1 MSKKP
6 IPKFKEINPLL
17 KSLNIEK
24 MNSTQIELEII
35 KEEKL
40 LNNFISHHK
49 YSEAETCDKKISALN
64 KILKQKKLKEINHRH
79 TAEKE
84 NLKIDEFSDINNLNF
99 YWDKKFEELQ
109 SKSQKALDILRQNQ
123 EAEYQTLISQKDM
136 SMNLRPSRAY
146 LELQK
151 EEEGLVRLR
160 KFKEAEFIRKQK
172 EAQRKKDMNK
182 TGKEREDTLKIL
194 IKNLK
199 QKHKN
204 ELIYLQNKIQNEFDE
219 LTKERQEQFEFLN
232 KKYSVKNN
240 DLINQQKRESNIN
253 KFNNY
258 RKRIGQLQNNYGE
271 NFVIGQKEYESPKQN
286 EKVDQ
291 IYAEL
296 QDKKIEG
303 FDLGII
309 PEKNSGNS
317 KLENNVE
324 NEDYEANDDFNKQ
337 QEILQNDINNNE
349 EN

>member
-1 MSKKP
+1 
-6 IPKFKEINPLL
+6 
-17 KSLNIEK
+17 
-24 MNSTQIELEII
+24 
-35 KEEKL
+35 
-40 LNNFISHHK
+40 
-49 YSEAETCDKKISALN
+49 
-64 KILKQKKLKEINHRH
+64 
-79 TAEKE
+79 
-84 NLKIDEFSDINNLNF
+84 
-99 YWDKKFEELQ
+99 
-109 SKSQKALDILRQNQ
+109 
-123 EAEYQTLISQKDM
+123 
-136 SMNLRPSRAY
+136 MNLRPSRAF
-146 LELQK
+146 LDLQK
-151 EEEGLVRLR
+151 EEEGLARLK
-160 KFKEAEFIRKQK
+160 KFKEAEYIKKQK
-172 EAQRKKDMNK
+172 EAQIKKDMAK
-182 TGKEREDTLKIL
+182 TGKDREETMKML

-199 QKHKN
+199 QKQKN

-219 LTKERQEQFEFLN
+219 LKKQKQEQLEFLC
-232 KKYSVKNN
+232 KKYSVKNE
-240 DLINQQKRESNIN
+240 DLMNQQKRERNIN
-253 KFNNY
+253 IFNNY

-271 NFVIGQKEYESPKQN
+271 NFVIGQKEYESPKPN